1 MFRTIVKI
9 AWASLRRRT
18 TRSLMVVTMICLSL
32 WGLFLMEG
40 IYDGMTEQMIANAI
54 RSDSGHVSL
63 FGQGY
68 RLDASLDNRIKGSD
82 TAKLEKFLDSDP
94 RISSW
99 VKRLKQQGLVA
110 TAHYSRN
117 TVISGVNLRREKGH
131 GRLEDYLVQGE
142 YGFGRQAKG
151 AIIGFKL
158 AEKLKVSIGGKI
170 ILTAQDLHSEVT
182 ATALRVTGIIKT
194 NNLRLDETTVF
205 MDIAAARK
213 FLGVEHGVT
222 QVAVMLRDNQQT
234 AGFQAGLR
242 QAFSRLEV
250 LRWDEMY
257 PALLQSRVIMNGFSL
272 VVSLMIFGIA
282 GIGILGVMLVSVLE
296 RVREF
301 GIMLAIGTGFGRLR
315 AIIMTESLLMGVTG
329 FLAGAFCG
337 WLSLLYFKIYG
348 LDLTVFSAAF
358 NEFGMDAVTH
368 AIIRPDYFV
377 NAFVSIIFAVLVS
390 MFFSL
395 RILRKSKPIEVIN
408 EI

>member
-54 RSDSGHVSL
+54 RSDSAHISL

-68 RLDASLDNRIKGSD
+68 RLDSSLDNRIKGSD
-82 TAKLEKFLDSDP
+82 TAKLERFLDSDP

-99 VKRLKQQGLVA
+99 VKRLKQQGLAA

-131 GRLEDYLVQGE
+131 GRLENYLVQGE
-142 YGFGRQAKG
+142 YGFGRQGKG

-182 ATALRVTGIIKT
+182 AIALRVTGIIKT
-194 NNLRLDETTVF
+194 NNLRLDQTTVF
-205 MDIAAARK
+205 MDITTARK

-222 QVAVMLRDNQQT
+222 QVAIMLRDNQQP
-234 AGFQAGLR
+234 AGFQAELR
-242 QAFSRLEV
+242 QAFPRLEV

-257 PALLQSRVIMNGFSL
+257 PALLQSRVIMKGFSL

-296 RVREF
+296 RLREF
-301 GIMLAIGTGFGRLR
+301 GIMLAIGTGFGRVR
-315 AIIMTESLLMGVTG
+315 AIILTESLLMGAAG
-329 FLAGAFCG
+329 FLTGAFCG
-337 WLSLLYFKIYG
+337 WASLLYFKIHG
-348 LDLTVFSAAF
+348 LDLTIFSAAF

-377 NAFVSIIFAVLVS
+377 TAFVAVIFAVLVS
-390 MFFSL
+390 VFFSL
-395 RILRKSKPIEVIN
+395 RILRKSRPIEAIN